1 MTATSTPLQASV
13 DQGGKVKI
21 VAGYALQQRLG
32 SGSFATVYKG
42 VKVASPEGGTP
53 SSIPEGADTVA
64 IKAITRTS
72 DKLTKKVLE
81 NLEMEISILRNYR
94 HPNIV
99 CLHDVQKTERHF
111 FLILE
116 YCGGG
121 DLQRLIRTRKA
132 GRLSEPLTRRLTR
145 DLASGLKFLWSQELI
160 HRDIKPQNL
169 LITGPLPLDEMN
181 DPEKIDVNEEARQ
194 AANFPSSQFALKIAD
209 FGFARHLQTASL
221 AETLCG
227 SPLYMAPEILQHQ
240 RYDAKADLWSAG
252 TVLFEMIAGKPPF
265 NGENHI
271 DLLRN
276 IQRKAVRLPND
287 VRVSKECVNLLR
299 ILLNR
304 NPLSRAGF
312 NEFITATNAFVALG
326 CAGVAPVE
334 AIGTA
339 QQPSMKMD
347 LGTIH
352 EDHNAASMMTAASE
366 EQFDSG
372 RVLAQTRVPSPLSAQ
387 TTRISTP
394 PFGPMTTPASVF
406 MSPPLDARPSPR
418 QQQSVNPRFA
428 PLQPSPPQSTV
439 NYSQSRIVAPS
450 IPNLVDS
457 QAIQG
462 QIQLTTFQ
470 QSNPP
475 LREPSSLQQSTDES
489 EFVMVEHG
497 SANHS
502 DASSPSSSSQG
513 RQSKQNRGEI
523 MVVNDNRSRP
533 GPLRGMLSTSP
544 GTGGMLVNLMGM
556 GSRPRLLH
564 QSSSNS
570 SAPGL
575 DAQIESACQM
585 IATAEDVGRR
595 AISVAHLG
603 DTRAYI
609 AMRCLIG
616 IHGGSSLLSS
626 VPMEGVEESNDEH
639 SSANV
644 TNCDE
649 GSSLSTEVTGQ
660 VRKRT
665 SSTDRSMADEEE
677 MPFAIHA
684 ERAPKK
690 DFSFVPIP
698 SRSGTESL
706 YRKSTIVPSKADPK
720 FSPQLV
726 RLRFGEALT
735 SYLKA
740 LSMIKSVLGA
750 VQKVKKDME
759 LARSQ
764 GQMTS
769 EQGSRV
775 DILFKRCD
783 TTTSWLT
790 GQFTG
795 VLERADA
802 ANIEIS
808 KIPASQSGECPD
820 PLPVTSAKELIYN
833 HSLACGRDAAV
844 KQLLGQFEAARSCYR
859 TAGLLAETLLME
871 PNVGAEDRNILE
883 GYVDCFSAR
892 ITELDSVISQ
902 QSIRSLVSS
911 AGTSK
916 RGSGVIG
923 IVGGI
928 PPLTTGFDSVLPP
941 LRSPFP

>member
-1 MTATSTPLQASV
+1 MRLPSLHGPGNSATP
-13 DQGGKVKI
+13 KVS
-21 VAGYALQQRLG
+21 LRLRRDE
-32 SGSFATVYKG
+32 THELCVL
-42 VKVASPEGGTP
+42 
-53 SSIPEGADTVA
+53 
-64 IKAITRTS
+64 TS
-72 DKLTKKVLE
+72 LV
-81 NLEMEISILRNYR
+81 
-94 HPNIV
+94 
-99 CLHDVQKTERHF
+99 
-111 FLILE
+111 
-116 YCGGG
+116 
-121 DLQRLIRTRKA
+121 
-132 GRLSEPLTRRLTR
+132 
-145 DLASGLKFLWSQELI
+145 
-160 HRDIKPQNL
+160 
-169 LITGPLPLDEMN
+169 
-181 DPEKIDVNEEARQ
+181 
-194 AANFPSSQFALKIAD
+194 
-209 FGFARHLQTASL
+209 
-221 AETLCG
+221 
-227 SPLYMAPEILQHQ
+227 

-312 NEFITATNAFVALG
+312 NEFIAATNAFVALG
-326 CAGVAPVE
+326 CAGIAPVE

-339 QQPSMKMD
+339 HRPSMKMD

-366 EQFDSG
+366 EQFESS
-372 RVLAQTRVPSPLSAQ
+372 RALAQIRVPSPLSAQ
-387 TTRISTP
+387 TTGLSTP
-394 PFGPMTTPASVF
+394 PFGPMTSPASVF
-406 MSPPLDARPSPR
+406 VSPPLDARPSHR
-418 QQQSVNPRFA
+418 QPQSINPRFA
-428 PLQPSPPQSTV
+428 PLQPSPPQSTM
-439 NYSQSRIVAPS
+439 NYGQSKIVAPS
-450 IPNLVDS
+450 IPNLADGQS
-457 QAIQG
+457 MQG

-475 LREPSSLQQSTDES
+475 LRETSSLQQSTDES

-497 SANHS
+497 SAIHGE
-502 DASSPSSSSQG
+502 ASSSTSSSQG
-513 RQSKQNRGEI
+513 RLSKQNRGEI
-523 MVVNDNRSRP
+523 MVISDVRTRT

-564 QSSSNS
+564 QSSSS
-570 SAPGL
+570 ISAPGL
-575 DAQIESACQM
+575 DAQIESSSQM
-585 IATAEDVGRR
+585 IAAAEDVGRR

-603 DTRAYI
+603 DTRAYM

-616 IHGGSSLLSS
+616 IQSGSSYLSS
-626 VPMEGVEESNDEH
+626 APMEGVEESDEN

-644 TNCDE
+644 TNIDE

-660 VRKRT
+660 VRRRT
-665 SSTDRSMADEEE
+665 SSTDRSMVDEEE
-677 MPFAIHA
+677 MPFAIRA
-684 ERAPKK
+684 EHAPKK
-690 DFSFVPIP
+690 DTTFVPIP

-706 YRKSTIVPSKADPK
+706 YRKSTIVPSKVDPK
-720 FSPQLV
+720 VSSQLV

-759 LARSQ
+759 IAR
-764 GQMTS
+764 GQCQMIS
-769 EQGSRV
+769 EQGNRV
-775 DILFKRCD
+775 DILLKRCD

-802 ANIEIS
+802 SNQEIS
-808 KIPASQSGECPD
+808 KLPGSSTGECPD
-820 PLPVTSAKELIYN
+820 AIPVTSAKELIYN
-833 HSLACGRDAAV
+833 HALACGRDAAV

-892 ITELDSVISQ
+892 ITELDAATSQ
-902 QSIRSLVSS
+902 QSHRSLVSS
-911 AGTSK
+911 AGTFK

-928 PPLTTGFDSVLPP
+928 PPLASGFDSVLPP
-941 LRSPFP
+941 FRSPIP

>member
-1 MTATSTPLQASV
+1 MSQL
-13 DQGGKVKI
+13 
-21 VAGYALQQRLG
+21 
-32 SGSFATVYKG
+32 
-42 VKVASPEGGTP
+42 
-53 SSIPEGADTVA
+53 
-64 IKAITRTS
+64 
-72 DKLTKKVLE
+72 
-81 NLEMEISILRNYR
+81 
-94 HPNIV
+94 
-99 CLHDVQKTERHF
+99 
-111 FLILE
+111 FL
-116 YCGGG
+116 
-121 DLQRLIRTRKA
+121 
-132 GRLSEPLTRRLTR
+132 
-145 DLASGLKFLWSQELI
+145 
-160 HRDIKPQNL
+160 
-169 LITGPLPLDEMN
+169 
-181 DPEKIDVNEEARQ
+181 V
-194 AANFPSSQFALKIAD
+194 
-209 FGFARHLQTASL
+209 
-221 AETLCG
+221 
-227 SPLYMAPEILQHQ
+227 

-312 NEFITATNAFVALG
+312 NEFIAATSAFVALG
-326 CAGVAPVE
+326 CAGIAPVE

-339 QQPSMKMD
+339 HHPSMKMD

-352 EDHNAASMMTAASE
+352 EDHSAASMMTAASD
-366 EQFDSG
+366 EQFESS
-372 RVLAQTRVPSPLSAQ
+372 RALAQTRVPSPLPAQ
-387 TTRISTP
+387 TTGLSTP
-394 PFGPMTTPASVF
+394 PFGPMATPASLFV
-406 MSPPLDARPSPR
+406 SPPLDTRPSPR
-418 QQQSVNPRFA
+418 QPQSINPRFA
-428 PLQPSPPQSTV
+428 PLQPSPPQSTL
-439 NYSQSRIVAPS
+439 NYGQSRIAAPS
-450 IPNLVDS
+450 IPNLVES
-457 QAIQG
+457 QSIQG

-475 LREPSSLQQSTDES
+475 SREPTSLQQSSDES

-497 SANHS
+497 SVNHD
-502 DASSPSSSSQG
+502 DATPSASSSQG
-513 RQSKQNRGEI
+513 RLSKQNRGEI
-523 MVVNDNRSRP
+523 MVINDVRSRP

-564 QSSSNS
+564 QSSSS
-570 SAPGL
+570 LSAPGL
-575 DAQIESACQM
+575 DSQIESASKM
-585 IATAEDVGRR
+585 IAAAEDVGRR

-603 DTRAYI
+603 DTRAYM

-616 IHGGSSLLSS
+616 IQSGSSLLSS
-626 VPMEGVEESNDEH
+626 TPMEGVEETNDEH
-639 SSANV
+639 SSANI
-644 TNCDE
+644 TNIDE

-684 ERAPKK
+684 EHAPKK
-690 DFSFVPIP
+690 DLPFVPIP

-720 FSPQLV
+720 FSSQLV

-759 LARSQ
+759 LARGQ
-764 GQMTS
+764 GQVIA
-769 EQGSRV
+769 EQGNRV
-775 DILFKRCD
+775 DVLLKRCD
-783 TTTSWLT
+783 TTTSWLA

-808 KIPASQSGECPD
+808 KFTSSASGECPD
-820 PLPVTSAKELIYN
+820 ALPVTSAKELIYN
-833 HSLACGRDAAV
+833 HALACGRDAAV

-871 PNVGAEDRNILE
+871 PNVGVEDRNILE

-892 ITELDSVISQ
+892 ITELDSVTSQ
-902 QSIRSLVSS
+902 QGLRSLVGS
-911 AGTSK
+911 AGTFK
-916 RGSGVIG
+916 IGSGVIG

-928 PPLTTGFDSVLPP
+928 PPLATGFDSVLPP
-941 LRSPFP
+941 LRSPIP